1 MISFTVRLRFEEG
14 DHEAIAELLRKLT
27 PASRQE
33 PGCISYFPHFVEGE
47 PLTVFIYEQYLD
59 EAALEHHRNSP
70 HFLEYAAGGLYK
82 LKHSRQ
88 LEHLD
93 LVV

>member
-1 MISFTVRLRFEEG
+1 MVSFTVRLQFEEG
-14 DHEAIAELLRKLT
+14 DPDAIAEMLRKLT

-33 PGCISYFPHFVEGE
+33 PGCVHYIPHFVEGE
-47 PLTVFIYEQYLD
+47 PLTVVIYEQYAD

-82 LKHSRQ
+82 LKHTR
-88 LEHLD
+88 HLQR
-93 LVV
+93 LKAVA